1 MILLTTYNKTN
12 TRNQQHTIS
21 ILEDYHLPLAT
32 QDYFSYSFKV
42 IYINKWIAN
51 WMEFF

>member
-1 MILLTTYNKTN
+1 MILLTTYDKTN
-12 TRNQQHTIS
+12 TRNQQDTIS

-51 WMEFF
+51 